1 MRRTARILLL
11 IYAFTI
17 PWEYSLD
24 LGAPFGNIARI
35 VGLLLLMVAIPAVLQ
50 AGKMRTPNAL
60 EWLALAMY
68 LWFACTCFWTVDTVT
83 AAAKMRGYAQEMM
96 VVWFLWEF
104 AEDRHELR
112 AILRMW
118 LAGSWVLAALT
129 IVDLSSAAAMAAGQ
143 IRFAAIGQDPN
154 DVARFLDL
162 GFPVAAL
169 LLDWEPHRPGRAL
182 AIGYFPLGVA
192 AVLLTASRGGF
203 FAVVVAMIGCAI
215 VLHRNH
221 FRIVLLGFVALPIVA
236 AALWF
241 LAPHE
246 TLGRLATIA
255 DQLQSGDLNQRWNI
269 WEAGWHAFVGAPFLG
284 HGVGSFVSAAGLAPI
299 DTAHNTALSILVEA
313 GICGFSLAFAIVAMS
328 IHSVLQMRGTL
339 QTALLTLVSVWIIS
353 SLVGTVIESW
363 TTWLMFGVIAVA
375 ARLTVHPMTRFVTTS
390 ASTNGLLDDAAV
402 VHAR

>member
-353 SLVGTVIESW
+353 SLVGTVIESR